1 MTLRHPLSLL
11 TTLAAAWLMTV
22 SISAWGAAP
31 KPQVRLAT
39 SMGDIV
45 IELEQERAP
54 ATVNNFL
61 TYLQYGTYNGTI
73 FHRVID
79 GFVIQGGGLDRQLKR
94 VPSREPVQ
102 NESQNGLSNLAG
114 TIAMARTRD
123 PHSATSQFF
132 INLRDN
138 KSLDYGGGA
147 DPSGWGYTV
156 FGRVVEGMDV
166 VRRIGSVPTGAK
178 GRFPR
183 DVPVTDVVIN
193 GVSLVAPGTQ
203 Q

>member
-1 MTLRHPLSLL
+1 MILRHPLNLL
-11 TTLAAAWLMTV
+11 PILLAAWLATT
-22 SISAWGAAP
+22 SAAAWGAAP

-61 TYLQYGTYNGTI
+61 TYLQFGTYNGTI

-79 GFVIQGGGLDRQLKR
+79 GFVIQGGGFSAEMQR
-94 VPSREPVQ
+94 VPSREPIQ
-102 NESQNGLSNLAG
+102 NESKNGVSNLAG
-114 TIAMARTRD
+114 TVAMARTRD
-123 PHSATSQFF
+123 PHSATNQFY

-156 FGRVVEGMDV
+156 FGRVVAGMDV
-166 VRRIGSVPTGAK
+166 VKRIGGVRTGSK
-178 GRFPR
+178 GPFRR
-183 DVPVTDVVIN
+183 DVPLTDVVLKE
-193 GVSLVAPGTQ
+193 VVLLPKKTQ